1 MKTKSMIKFVNL
13 LAIIILIFSLYF
25 VFVSKKTEFEFE
37 YSSKY
42 DGYVL
47 TKYLGYDKTVKIPDR
62 YKSQKVIGIGNRAFY
77 KNNDVRNIVFGN
89 NVLIISTE
97 SFSESKVE
105 SIQLNNKLE
114 YIGYAAF
121 YNCTNLKSI
130 NFENTSL
137 LEIYPYAFSGCLN
150 LEISLSFPNSLTKI
164 HKYAFQG
171 CYSIEYV
178 TLNEGLLYIGDGAF
192 NHCSNAKNKELII
205 PNSIIQIGG
214 DSYIGR
220 NEVLGTHVFY
230 DFASE
235 ENSQFIVL
243 KDNRNYCS
251 IDGILYSKINDEPK
265 YLVAYP
271 EEKEDVIYHMPNS
284 VVDAY
289 ELSFG
294 KNEYLRDIYLSDSFI
309 IYDVFRQEEPKNY
322 LNTGNNLATA
332 IYCRNFI
339 ENIYTNSEN
348 QNLIAIE
355 GILYSKDLKKVIY
368 VPIFN
373 SKDDELIIKDG
384 VEEIINGAFY
394 YNDLIESFYANPK
407 LKLPSS
413 LKIIHENSLGAIN
426 ETNWIIEF
434 SGNDYYQLLDNKI
447 IRAER

>member
-1 MKTKSMIKFVNL
+1 MKTKSIKIVNL
-13 LAIIILIFSLYF
+13 FAVIILIASVYF
-25 VFVSKKTEFEFE
+25 VFITKKTEFEFE

-47 TKYLGYDKTVKIPDR
+47 TKYLGYDKSVKIPDQ
-62 YKSQKVIGIGNRAFY
+62 YKSKKIIGIANRAFY
-77 KNNDVRNIVFGN
+77 KNNDVKNIVFGKN
-89 NVLIISTE
+89 ILIISNE
-97 SFSESKVE
+97 SFALSKIE
-105 SIQLNNKLE
+105 SIELNDELE

-121 YNCTNLKSI
+121 YNCVNLKKI
-130 NFENTSL
+130 NLEKTSL

-164 HKYAFQG
+164 HNYAFQN

-178 TLNEGLLYIGDGAF
+178 TLNEGLVYIGDGAF
-192 NHCSNAKNKELII
+192 NHCRNAKNKRFII
-205 PNSIIQIGG
+205 PNSLIQIGG
-214 DSYIGR
+214 DTYVE
-220 NEVLGTHVFY
+220 NNDVLGTHVFY
-230 DFASE
+230 DFASK
-235 ENSQFIVL
+235 NNCLFIVE
-243 KDNRNYCS
+243 KNNQNYCS
-251 IDGILYSKINDEPK
+251 IDGVLYTKINNEPK

-271 EEKEDVIYHMPNS
+271 EAKKDVVYYMPNS

-309 IYDVFRQEEPKNY
+309 IYEVFNQEKPKNY

-332 IYCRNFI
+332 IYCRNYI
-339 ENIYTNSEN
+339 ENIYTNLEN
-348 QNLIAIE
+348 QNFTAID
-355 GILYSKDLKKVIY
+355 GILYSKNLKKAIY

-373 SKDDELIIKDG
+373 STDEELVIKDG

-394 YNDLIESFYANPK
+394 FNDLTESFYENPK

-413 LKIIHENSLGAIN
+413 LISIHENSLGAIN

-434 SGNDYYQLLDNKI
+434 ESNGYYQLSDGKI
-447 IRAER
+447 IRAEQ